1 MKAEAIAMLLADRVG
16 ITVAPVEHRTV
27 TGKDVLFVERFDRG
41 DGRGRRL
48 MVSALTVLGLAEH
61 ESRYGSY
68 VALAEA
74 IRTGP
79 WTRPADTT
87 QELFRRMV
95 FNVLVGNND
104 DHLRNHAAFWD
115 GRELMLTPA
124 YDIAPSP
131 RSTSVSNQA
140 IGIAGDGRRSSQLWL
155 CRAVAGA
162 FLMSRSDADAVIV
175 AMVDTIRG
183 AVGGRVRPGGRQC
196 R

>member
-1 MKAEAIAMLLADRVG
+1 
-16 ITVAPVEHRTV
+16 
-27 TGKDVLFVERFDRG
+27 
-41 DGRGRRL
+41 

-74 IRTGP
+74 MRSGP

-115 GRELMLTPA
+115 GHELTLTPA

-140 IGIAGDGRRSSQLWL
+140 IGIARDGRRSSQLWL
-155 CRAVAGA
+155 CRDVAGA
-162 FLMSRSDADAVIV
+162 FLMSRSDADAVID
-175 AMVDTIRG
+175 AMVDTIR
-183 AVGGRVRPGGRQC
+183 AQWADVCDQVGVSAAERAGMWGREFLNRYVFYDQP
-196 R
+196 